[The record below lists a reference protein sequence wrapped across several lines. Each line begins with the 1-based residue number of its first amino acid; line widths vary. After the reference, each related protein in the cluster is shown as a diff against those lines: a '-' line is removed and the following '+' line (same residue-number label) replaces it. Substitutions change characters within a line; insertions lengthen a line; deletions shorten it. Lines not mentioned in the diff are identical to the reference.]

1 MKQITSPRR
10 ASKGVSS
17 EAIQAPS
24 QGGPAGAE
32 FQAVM
37 GLDVGDKETH
47 FCMLDP
53 GGEFVAEGAVVT
65 SDRGLRSLLA
75 GRPRMRVALE
85 AGTHS
90 GWIGRLVE
98 RLGHESIVANP
109 RALGL
114 ISKSDSKNDRNDARM
129 LARLAVA
136 GPELLAPVRP
146 RSAKTQ
152 CDLAWVRSREV
163 AVEARTKIVNAVRGG
178 SSRPAASDCLS
189 ARRRPSGRKPKR
201 SARKH

>member
-10 ASKGVSS
+10 ARQGVFS
-17 EAIQAPS
+17 EELQPRAGVP
-24 QGGPAGAE
+24 PAGAE

-37 GLDVGDKETH
+37 GLDVGDKQTH

-75 GRPRMRVALE
+75 GRPRLRVALE

-114 ISKSDSKNDRNDARM
+114 ISKSDSKNDRND
-129 LARLAVA
+129 
-136 GPELLAPVRP
+136 
-146 RSAKTQ
+146 
-152 CDLAWVRSREV
+152 
-163 AVEARTKIVNAVRGG
+163 
-178 SSRPAASDCLS
+178 
-189 ARRRPSGRKPKR
+189 
-201 SARKH
+201 